1 MYENGLR
8 SSRTYLPSPQ
18 FVYSSLVY
26 CFHRGIYFPIS
37 LFEFIFVSKKNTFR
51 ECLRYFRE
59 TRGPWATSLT

>member
-37 LFEFIFVSKKNTFR
+37 LFEFIFVSKKKILFGNAYVTF
-51 ECLRYFRE
+51 EKK
-59 TRGPWATSLT
+59 A